1 MSAISL
7 KNHINHADGTKNAKI
22 NTTTVIFPLFV
33 EKCLT
38 NLNINLL
45 EINFKSE
52 TKINITY
59 QLPGDIADI
68 VEIFNNSIIDF
79 NEAITTKSVPTS
91 HSDLLTN
98 PIITEQQINVSEG
111 AISTILYAQCNKRSV
126 KNGKLD
132 AEVQFKKDAP
142 QLERKQIGAVEAPK
156 PVLAQTKQ
164 TKQTNQTNPEET
176 PNKVAVKRTNIHSD
190 QADMISDHIMATLLE
205 RKTPLDF
212 VLLTE
217 AYELKKELK
226 LLQHSLSVAKNK
238 EKVILQ
244 TQIDAVTSKLDL
256 ILPQYE
262 QLKKEFSKAVFQD
275 VVTVSNVGYTKG
287 LSSVKKL

>member
-1 MSAISL
+1 MSTISL

-22 NTTTVIFPLFV
+22 NTMTVIFPLFV
-33 EKCLT
+33 EKCLK

-79 NEAITTKSVPTS
+79 NEALATKSISTS
-91 HSDLLTN
+91 HSDLLSN
-98 PIITEQQINVSEG
+98 PIITEQQINVSED

-142 QLERKQIGAVEAPK
+142 QLERKQIGTVEAPK
-156 PVLAQTKQ
+156 PVVTQTK
-164 TKQTNQTNPEET
+164 QTNPEET
-176 PNKVAVKRTNIHSD
+176 PIKAAVKRTNIHSD